1 MNPAATAP
9 LAFLSTT
16 SMPRTK
22 RRKIIAKTIH
32 KAFPDTN
39 TAIRQESSFLDIII
53 VLLVVVV
60 FPIIAMLF
68 V

>member
-1 MNPAATAP
+1 
-9 LAFLSTT
+9 
-16 SMPRTK
+16 MPRTK
-22 RRKIIAKTIH
+22 RRKIVSKTLQ

-39 TAIRQESSFLDIII
+39 TAVRQESSFLDIII